1 MLLLLWELILLNLSF
16 YLLSSYWYF
25 RMIWGLYMLCYRDIL
40 LLFFCGRIMM
50 IMMLWGFSLIVV
62 NSYIVLRHTHLLL
75 FLFIALIYLTVD
87 ILSNELQLELFT
99 PLLSFRLN
107 YLNIHFSLLS
117 RNLSQYIYL
126 LLLWNIYIHI

>member
-1 MLLLLWELILLNLSF
+1 
-16 YLLSSYWYF
+16 
-25 RMIWGLYMLCYRDIL
+25 
-40 LLFFCGRIMM
+40 MM
-50 IMMLWGFSLIVV
+50 IMMLWGFSIIVV